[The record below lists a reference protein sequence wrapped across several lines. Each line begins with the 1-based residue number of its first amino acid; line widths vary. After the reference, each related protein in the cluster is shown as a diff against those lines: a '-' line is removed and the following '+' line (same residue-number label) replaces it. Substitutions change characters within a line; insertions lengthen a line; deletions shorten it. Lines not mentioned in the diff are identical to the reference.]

1 MKNNIDVSIVVP
13 VYKST
18 RSLEILTQEIA
29 ALQNEIDTNFE
40 LIFVND
46 SPFFLETNKVL
57 ETLDLLFEFVKVV
70 TLRKNQG
77 QHMALLVGLSKA
89 SGEFVVTMDDDLQ
102 HPVNEIPKLISA
114 IAVKNGPDAVF
125 AIPFSGDKKH
135 SPWRN
140 FGSYVINKADVMFL
154 SKPAGLRKSPF
165 RIMRHDLV
173 NVIVNNYNSSPA
185 VSSLIIRATN
195 NIVNI
200 EVEHKDRQFGKS
212 GYSVKQL
219 MSLTLNNILHYSSLP
234 LKLLGY
240 VGAFGFICSI
250 IFIITVLI
258 RKLFFDI
265 NFPGYASIVSLIS
278 LFGGLNLLALGII
291 GEYLIRIVKEQ
302 QKPGLDSLYK

>member
-1 MKNNIDVSIVVP
+1 MLDISIVIP
-13 VYKST
+13 VYKSVK
-18 RSLEILTQEIA
+18 SLNIIVDEIKVLSENM
-29 ALQNEIDTNFE
+29 ALNFE
-40 LIFVND
+40 IIFVND
-46 SPFFLETNKVL
+46 SPFFLETNKTL
-57 ETLDLLFEFVKVV
+57 ETLDLLFDFVSVI

-89 SGEFVVTMDDDLQ
+89 KGEFVITMDDDLQ
-102 HPVNEIPKLISA
+102 HPVSEIPKLISA
-114 IAVKNGPDAVF
+114 IAEKNGPDAVF

-154 SKPAGLRKSPF
+154 SKPDGLRKSPF

-185 VSSLIIRATN
+185 VSSLIIKATN

-240 VGAFGFICSI
+240 IGAFGFICSI